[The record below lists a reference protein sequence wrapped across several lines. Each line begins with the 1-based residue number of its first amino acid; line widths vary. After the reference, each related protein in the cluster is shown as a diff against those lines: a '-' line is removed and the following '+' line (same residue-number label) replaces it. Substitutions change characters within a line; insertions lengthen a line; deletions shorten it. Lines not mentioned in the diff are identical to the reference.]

1 MKKTILVLICLI
13 AALCLTGCSWSADAV
28 LRMEKRFYALFK
40 PYLSQTAGEHPVAKS
55 ATAKVTAAPSKDES
69 GESDPSGDWMSETPA
84 RTAEPEQP
92 AGTET
97 PAPSIPD
104 DQPTAAPTD
113 ADTNLPTG
121 SPTAAPS
128 APTEAPP
135 AEPHGGVIQ
144 LPIGP

>member
-28 LRMEKRFYALFK
+28 LRMEERLYALFK
-40 PYLSQTAGEHPVAKS
+40 PYLSLTAEEHPVEKS
-55 ATAKVTAAPSKDES
+55 TTVKVTAVPQKDGS
-69 GESDPSGDWMSETPA
+69 GESDPSGDWMSDTPA
-84 RTAEPEQP
+84 STAEPEQS

-97 PAPSIPD
+97 PAPSFPEE
-104 DQPTAAPTD
+104 QPTTSPS
-113 ADTNLPTG
+113 NPTG

-135 AEPHGGVIQ
+135 AAPQGGIIQ

>member
-28 LRMEKRFYALFK
+28 LRMEKRFYALFE
-40 PYLSQTAGEHPVAKS
+40 PCFSQTAEETPAAKS
-55 ATAKVTAAPSKDES
+55 ATVKVTAAPQKDES
-69 GESDPSGDWMSETPA
+69 GESDSSGDWMSETPA
-84 RTAEPEQP
+84 RTAEPAQP

-97 PAPSIPD
+97 PAPSIPEE
-104 DQPTAAPTD
+104 QPTTAPS
-113 ADTNLPTG
+113 NPTG

-135 AEPHGGVIQ
+135 AAPQGGVIQ

>member
-28 LRMEKRFYALFK
+28 LRMEKRFYAIFK

-55 ATAKVTAAPSKDES
+55 ATVKVTAAPQKDES
-69 GESDPSGDWMSETPA
+69 GESDPTGDWMSDTPTS
-84 RTAEPEQP
+84 TAEPEQS
-92 AGTET
+92 AGTEM
-97 PAPSIPD
+97 PAPSIPEE
-104 DQPTAAPTD
+104 QPTTAPS
-113 ADTNLPTG
+113 NPTG
-121 SPTAAPS
+121 SPTSAPS

-135 AEPHGGVIQ
+135 AAPQGGVIQ